1 MDYLKRYQE
10 WLESDEIDEE
20 TKEELRKIKND
31 ETEIK
36 DSFYKDLE
44 FGTAG
49 LRGIVGVGTNRMNKY
64 TVGKATQGLAN
75 YIVKNNG
82 QDKGVAIAYDSR
94 NMSQEFSK
102 LAALILNANGIKTY
116 RFESLRPT
124 PELSYTVRELGC
136 ISGIVITASHNPPK
150 YNGYKVY
157 WEDGAQISAPVD
169 AGITEEVN
177 AIKNYSDIKE
187 ITEEEAT
194 EKGLYNTIGEE
205 IDNKYIEYLKSIALN
220 KEIDKEYGKDI
231 KIVYT
236 PLHGTGK
243 KLALRILNELG
254 FTNVHIVKE
263 QAEPDGR
270 FPTVSY
276 PNPEDPAA
284 FELALKLAKEIQA
297 DIVVA
302 NDPDADRIGLHVR
315 DSKTG
320 DYILFNGNM
329 IGLTVADYLI
339 NQKRE
344 KGLLDKNV
352 ALIKTIVSS
361 NMADR
366 ICEENGVKLFEVL
379 TGFKNVAAKIR
390 EFEKENSY
398 KCIMGYEESY
408 GCLVGDRVR
417 DKDGIA
423 ALMLLSEAAALYKK
437 QGLTLWDNMQNMYKK
452 YGYYKESQIAIV
464 LEGAEGAQKI
474 KDMMEDIRNNP
485 PKEIGKYKV
494 LKLRD
499 YSNGKIKDCI
509 TGETYNEDLPKSNV
523 IYFELENDFWG
534 CIRPSGTEPKCKFYF
549 SIKGRTKNKIVH
561 GCKRRKPR
569 RSRYISRR
577 LKKWNERNTKV
588 ITNKKDGTYL
598 FHPFILLLLI
608 AP

>member
-1 MDYLKRYQE
+1 MEYFKKYEE
-10 WLESDEIDEE
+10 WLNSDEIDEE
-20 TKEELRKIKND
+20 TKEELSKIKDN

-82 QDKGVAIAYDSR
+82 QNKGVAIAYDSR

-124 PELSYTVRELGC
+124 PELSFTVRELGC

-157 WEDGAQISAPVD
+157 WEDGAQISFPVD
-169 AGITEEVN
+169 KEITEEVN
-177 AIKNYSDIKE
+177 AIEKYSEIKE
-187 ITEEEAT
+187 ITEEEAAQR
-194 EKGLYNTIGEE
+194 GLYNTIGEE
-205 IDNKYIEYLKSIALN
+205 IDKKYIEYLKSIALN

-254 FTNVHIVKE
+254 FTNAYVVKE
-263 QAEPDGR
+263 QEEPDGR

-284 FELALKLAKEIQA
+284 FELALNLAKEVDA

-302 NDPDADRIGLHVR
+302 NDPDADRIGLHVK

-320 DYILFNGNM
+320 EYILFNGNM

-344 KGLLDKNV
+344 KGFLNKNV

-361 NMADR
+361 NMTDR
-366 ICEENGVKLFEVL
+366 ICKENEVKLFEVL

-390 EFEKENSY
+390 EFEKDNSY

-408 GCLVGDRVR
+408 GCLVGDKVR

-452 YGYYKESQIAIV
+452 YGYYKEGQISII

-474 KDMMEDIRNNP
+474 KNMMEEIRNNP

-499 YSNGKIKDCI
+499 YSNGRVKNCV
-509 TGETYNEDLPKSNV
+509 TGEIYQKDLPKSNV
-523 IYFELENDFWG
+523 LYFELENDFWS
-534 CIRPSGTEPKCKFYF
+534 CVRPSGTEPK
-549 SIKGRTKNKIVH
+549 IKLYMGVKGENLEEANKLVEDLSN
-561 GCKRRKPR
+561 GMRK
-569 RSRYISRR
+569 I
-577 LKKWNERNTKV
+577 LK
-588 ITNKKDGTYL
+588 
-598 FHPFILLLLI
+598 
-608 AP
+608 

>member
-1 MDYLKRYQE
+1 MNYLDKYNK
-10 WLESDEIDEE
+10 WLNDPSIDEE
-20 TKEELRKIKND
+20 TKEELKSIEGNNA
-31 ETEIK
+31 EIE
-36 DSFYKDLE
+36 DRFYKELE

-49 LRGIVGVGTNRMNKY
+49 LRGVIGNGSNRMNKY
-64 TVGKATQGLAN
+64 TVTKATQGLAN
-75 YIVKNNG
+75 YINKNNPEN
-82 QDKGVAIAYDSR
+82 KGVAISYDSR
-94 NMSQEFSK
+94 HMSKEFSEYT
-102 LAALILNANGIKTY
+102 ALCLNANGIKTY
-116 RFESLRPT
+116 VFEELRPV
-124 PELSYTVRELGC
+124 PELSFAVRELNC
-136 ISGIVITASHNPPK
+136 IAGVMITASHNPPK

-361 NMADR
+361 NMADK

-534 CIRPSGTEPKCKFYF
+534 CIRPSGTEPK
-549 SIKGRTKNKIVH
+549 IKLYMGVKGENLEEADILVEDLRNGMREI
-561 GCKRRKPR
+561 
-569 RSRYISRR
+569 
-577 LKKWNERNTKV
+577 LK
-588 ITNKKDGTYL
+588 
-598 FHPFILLLLI
+598 
-608 AP
+608 

>member
-1 MDYLKRYQE
+1 MEYLKKYQE
-10 WLESDEIDEE
+10 WLESNEIDEE
-20 TKEELRKIKND
+20 TKKELKEIAGND
-31 ETEIK
+31 EEIK

-49 LRGIVGVGTNRMNKY
+49 LRGRVGAGTNRMNKY

-75 YIVKNNG
+75 YIIKNNG
-82 QDKGVAIAYDSR
+82 QKRGVVIAYDSR

-102 LAALILNANGIKTY
+102 LACLILNANGIKTY

-124 PELSYTVRELGC
+124 PELSFSVRYLNC

-157 WEDGAQISAPVD
+157 WEDGAQISNPVD
-169 AGITEEVN
+169 AEITQEVN
-177 AIKNYSDIKE
+177 AITSYSEIKE
-187 ITEEEAT
+187 ISEKEAV
-194 EKGLYNTIGEE
+194 EKGLYNIVGEE
-205 IDNKYIEYLKSIALN
+205 IDNEYIKYLKSNSLN
-220 KEIDKEYGKDI
+220 PDIIKEYGKDI

-243 KLALRILNELG
+243 KLALRILDELG

-263 QAEPDGR
+263 QAEPDGK
-270 FPTVSY
+270 FPTVKY

-284 FELALKLAKEIQA
+284 FELALKLAKETDA

-302 NDPDADRIGLHVR
+302 NDPDADRIGLHVK

-320 DYILFNGNM
+320 EYVLFNGNM

-344 KGLLDKNV
+344 KGLLDKKS

-366 ICEENGVKLFEVL
+366 ICEENDVKLFEVL

-390 EFEKENSY
+390 QFERENSY

-408 GCLVGDRVR
+408 GCLVGDKVR
-417 DKDGIA
+417 DKDGII
-423 ALMLLSEAAALYKK
+423 ALMLLSEAAAYYKK

-452 YGYYKESQIAIV
+452 
-464 LEGAEGAQKI
+464 
-474 KDMMEDIRNNP
+474 
-485 PKEIGKYKV
+485 
-494 LKLRD
+494 
-499 YSNGKIKDCI
+499 
-509 TGETYNEDLPKSNV
+509 
-523 IYFELENDFWG
+523 
-534 CIRPSGTEPKCKFYF
+534 
-549 SIKGRTKNKIVH
+549 
-561 GCKRRKPR
+561 
-569 RSRYISRR
+569 
-577 LKKWNERNTKV
+577 
-588 ITNKKDGTYL
+588 
-598 FHPFILLLLI
+598 
-608 AP
+608 